1 MYKAFVF
8 CICLMFFFAAMG
20 NLPMAIALAA
30 LALIGIIGDSIGILC
45 RDVRNLTEHVWR
57 ISEELS
63 KRKDKD

>member
-1 MYKAFVF
+1 
-8 CICLMFFFAAMG
+8 MFFFAAMG

-30 LALIGIIGDSIGILC
+30 LALIGVIGDSIGILC
-45 RDVRNLTEHVWR
+45 RDVRNLTDHVWR